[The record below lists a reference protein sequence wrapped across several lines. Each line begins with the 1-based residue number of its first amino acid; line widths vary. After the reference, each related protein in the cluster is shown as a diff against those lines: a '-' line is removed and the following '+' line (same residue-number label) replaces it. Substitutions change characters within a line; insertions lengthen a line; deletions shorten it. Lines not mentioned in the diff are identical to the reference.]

1 MQLHII
7 LLNFQTMIVEVHT
20 YSEKEKDDLRQ
31 FVEKNGYVVKRK
43 VENDDIYV
51 LKSEGNLG

>member
-1 MQLHII
+1 
-7 LLNFQTMIVEVHT
+7 MIVEVHT